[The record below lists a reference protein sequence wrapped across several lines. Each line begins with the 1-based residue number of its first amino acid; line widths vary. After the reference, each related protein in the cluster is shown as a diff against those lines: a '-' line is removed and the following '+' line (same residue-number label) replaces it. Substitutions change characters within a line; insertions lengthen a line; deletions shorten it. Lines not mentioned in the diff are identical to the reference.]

1 MIRRPPRSTLFPY
14 TTLFRSRLGRARE
27 QVGAGADL
35 LGGGAEGVVGVEHLV
50 DHLLLEPLRAPGGR
64 LGGGGCRPHVVEL
77 RPPRKDRERKG
88 QRGAVAVPERT
99 EGPAQSVIEG
109 GLTHIAAHAERRK
122 RLGARHTHSRTSL
135 FELSTLGG
143 EVGSLAHRPRNQRVH
158 VFDDAER

>member
-1 MIRRPPRSTLFPY
+1 RLRARACERRLRREEIEQAPGARLVAAQRY
-14 TTLFRSRLGRARE
+14 LLRLGRALE
-27 QVGAGADL
+27 KVGAGSDL
-35 LGGGAEGVVGVEHLV
+35 LGGGAEGVVGVEHLI

-99 EGPAQSVIEG
+99 EGPAQRVIEG

-122 RLGARHTHSRTSL
+122 
-135 FELSTLGG
+135 
-143 EVGSLAHRPRNQRVH
+143 
-158 VFDDAER
+158 